1 LSGRSEPADRLV
13 RSDLRSLEGYHSP
26 QLEVEVRLNT
36 NEAPVGP
43 PTAFVEAYTA
53 AVSEIEWHRYP
64 DREAR
69 ALREAIAA
77 MHDVEPAQILVANG
91 SNEILQ
97 TICLTF
103 AGAGRSVMTFEPTY
117 AMHGQIARTTQCEVV
132 EIDRGEGFV
141 LDPGVLGDALADRK
155 PNVVFL
161 CSPNNPTGTAET
173 LQNVELAV
181 ASTSGVVVVDEAY
194 AQFASFS
201 ALDVLERRGGA
212 EADVAMLVTR
222 TFSKTWSMAGTRL
235 GYVVGPSWMITEMEK
250 VLLPYHL
257 DSAKQLAGTIALDFQ
272 DEMNERVA
280 SIIEQRGRVSAALL
294 SLGVEVWPSQSNF
307 ILFCTSP
314 TGQTGDEVW
323 QALVDRSVLVRN
335 CSSWPRLSDCLRVT
349 VGSPADNDRFIQAL
363 TDVLSAHS

>member
-1 LSGRSEPADRLV
+1 VSGLSDSTEHMV
-13 RSDLRSLEGYHSP
+13 RSDLHSLEGYHSP

-43 PTAFVEAYTA
+43 PTAFVEAYSA
-53 AVSEIEWHRYP
+53 AISEIEWHRYP
-64 DREAR
+64 DRQAT
-69 ALREAIAA
+69 ALRVAIAA

-91 SNEILQ
+91 SNEVLQ

-117 AMHGQIARTTQCEVV
+117 AMHGQIARTTQCEVI
-132 EIDRGEGFV
+132 EIDRGEGFL
-141 LDPGVLGDALADRK
+141 LDPNVLGRALADRL

-173 LQNVELAV
+173 LQNVEVAV
-181 ASTSGVVVVDEAY
+181 TSASGVVVVDEAY

-201 ALDVLERRGGA
+201 ALDVLARRGGA
-212 EADVAMLVTR
+212 DADVALLVTR

-257 DSAKQLAGTIALDFQ
+257 DSAKQLAGTIALGFQ

-280 SIIEQRGRVSAALL
+280 SIVEQRGRVSAALSL
-294 SLGVEVWPSQSNF
+294 LGVEVWPSQSNF
-307 ILFCTSP
+307 ILFRTSA
-314 TGQTGDEVW
+314 TGQSGDEVW

-335 CSSWPRLSDCLRVT
+335 CSSWPRLADCLRVT
-349 VGSPADNDRFIQAL
+349 VGSPDDNNRFIEAL
-363 TDVLSAHS
+363 TDVLGTP